1 MKNIFFFFSFICHGI
16 MSRAAEILHSMA
28 SNDAENLQGLTSNA
42 VEILHAL
49 TSNVAEILQ
58 GLTYNAAEILHTLT
72 SSNSSNSAWY
82 GVQCCRSSARNE
94 VYEKMVIAC
103 RNEAK
108 NIFVSREWWKKK
120 PISNSKGA
128 FQFASV
134 NPRFFKSFRKAKFSK
149 KLSAQKVS

>member
-1 MKNIFFFFSFICHGI
+1 
-16 MSRAAEILHSMA
+16 MSRAAEILHGMT

-49 TSNVAEILQ
+49 TSNAAEILQ

-82 GVQCCRSSARNE
+82 GVQCCRSSARNK

-103 RNEAK
+103 RNEEK

-120 PISNSKGA
+120 PI
-128 FQFASV
+128 
-134 NPRFFKSFRKAKFSK
+134 
-149 KLSAQKVS
+149 